1 MNIRYMLLSITLA
14 LTLNNNPLNYE
25 MYSITI
31 ITTTINSNTEIK
43 TKTLG
48 LSH

>member
-1 MNIRYMLLSITLA
+1 MNIKYMLLPITLA
-14 LTLNNNPLNYE
+14 ITLNNNLSNHE

-31 ITTTINSNTEIK
+31 ITTTINNNTEIK

-48 LSH
+48 LRH